1 MKSLCLY
8 SSYFSGSEIPY
19 YVRYYLEQ
27 LVPHFSRIIFVNNR
41 KELAENS
48 LSFLKQHGIV
58 AMMVEN
64 EGYDFGM
71 WGKAIASTDIR
82 EYDRVALIN
91 DSCILFKDLHQD
103 FKRINESSAD
113 YMGMIISDRYA
124 THLQSFFL
132 IIGKRAIP
140 VLKAHF
146 EEHGMI
152 LDYRNLIQVYEI
164 GLTQRML
171 KENMV
176 VESLYNNAHRDHA
189 KNPSFALVQELIEEG
204 MPMIKKK
211 IVFRNFRG
219 LEFYWVVR
227 MNFEVDYRKYFR
239 QIKEKYGDAT
249 IDLRRVM
256 SDAPKKGHVDILLF
270 SMARKTAN
278 VLRAIPGVRWLS
290 HRLIDVYKKYFRKK

>member
-27 LVPHFSRIIFVNNR
+27 LVPHFSKIIFINNR
-41 KELAENS
+41 KELAANS
-48 LSFLKQHGIV
+48 LSFLKQHGIEV
-58 AMMVEN
+58 MMVAN

-71 WGKAIASTDIR
+71 WGKAIASKNIVD
-82 EYDRVALIN
+82 YDRVALIN
-91 DSCILFKDLHQD
+91 DSCILFKNLHQD

-113 YMGMIISDRYA
+113 YIGMIISDRYA

-132 IIGKRAIP
+132 IVGKRALP

-152 LDYRNLIQVYEI
+152 TNYRNLIQVYEI
-164 GLTQRML
+164 GLAQRML
-171 KENMV
+171 KAHMI
-176 VESLYNNAHRDHA
+176 VEALYNNEHRDCA
-189 KNPSFALVQELIEEG
+189 KNPSFALAHELIEEG

-219 LEFYWVVR
+219 LEYYWIVR

-249 IDLRRVM
+249 IDLMRVM
-256 SDAPKKGHVDILLF
+256 ADAPRKGHGDILLF
-270 SMARKTAN
+270 SMARNTAN
-278 VLRAIPGVRWLS
+278 VLRAMPGMRWLF
-290 HRLIDVYKKYFRKK
+290 HRMVDVYKNYFRKK